1 MYEVISTVVIVAS
14 ARIKALAAANAER
27 HPDSHRARIEKLIRT
42 IRVIRAFKSKGAK
55 RLRSVSVGDVR
66 EDLKRRDSMKV
77 ERVQPQKGAI
87 EKSWARVRSMACFRG
102 FHAYLIMAVSQWYLA
117 AAIDFFLSGQPSDF
131 QLGYGSTS
139 IVLATLFG
147 PGFAIWTHYTITKPS
162 SKNLLNI
169 SKHFPKGEA
178 VLIELWPI
186 TAVSAICEHLALSC
200 PLALSRSFEL
210 KRYAFDMDSWNTL
223 DEAGQRR
230 KVMEFGAVFL
240 LYIVLVASLAV
251 PAKMVLR
258 RVHASMLSDDELA
271 IVPFHRGQRKLQP
284 YDMRSKIRRPGLTVS
299 QAFTTITWRA
309 YFDVLLV
316 YAQYFV
322 VNQFIQMVYW
332 STNWK
337 LHQWLEVDNY
347 APTNLP
353 CSPVGRVLPYSAR
366 NVSIGSIPS
375 ALYHNEL

>member
-1 MYEVISTVVIVAS
+1 MVIVAS
-14 ARIKALAAANAER
+14 ARITAFAAANAER
-27 HPDSHRARIEKLIRT
+27 HPDSHRARIEDLIRT

-66 EDLKRRDSMKV
+66 EDLKRRDSMRI
-77 ERVQPQKGAI
+77 EQPRAQKGAV
-87 EKSWARVRSMACFRG
+87 EKLWARIRHMACFRG

-131 QLGYGSTS
+131 KLGYGSTS

-147 PGFAIWTHYTITKPS
+147 SGFAIWTHYTITKPS
-162 SKNLLNI
+162 SKNLFNI
-169 SKHFPKGEA
+169 SRHFPKGEA

-186 TAVSAICEHLALSC
+186 TAVTAICEHLTLSC

-230 KVMEFGAVFL
+230 KVMEFAAVFL
-240 LYIVLVASLAV
+240 LYIVLVACLAV

-258 RVHASMLSDDELA
+258 RVHASMLSDDDLA
-271 IVPFHRGQRKLQP
+271 IVPFHRGQRKVQP
-284 YDMRSKIRRPGLTVS
+284 YDMRSKIQRPGLTVS
-299 QAFTTITWRA
+299 QAFGTITLRA
-309 YFDVLLV
+309 YLDVLLV
-316 YAQYFV
+316 HAQYFAL
-322 VNQFIQMVYW
+322 NQFIQMAYW
-332 STNWK
+332 SSNWK
-337 LHQWLEVDNY
+337 LHQWLEVDKY

-353 CSPVGRVLPYSAR
+353 CSPVGRVLPYAAR
-366 NVSIGSIPS
+366 NISIGSIPS
-375 ALYHNEL
+375 TLYHNEL

>member
-1 MYEVISTVVIVAS
+1 MVIVAS
-14 ARIKALAAANAER
+14 KRIRAVAAANAER
-27 HPDSHRARIEKLIRT
+27 HPDSHRARIDKLIRT
-42 IRVIRAFKSKGAK
+42 IRTIRAFKSAGAK

-66 EDLKRRDSMKV
+66 EDLKRRNSLKIEQV
-77 ERVQPQKGAI
+77 PTQKGA
-87 EKSWARVRSMACFRG
+87 VRKLWCRITSMACFRG
-102 FHAYLIMAVSQWYLA
+102 FHAYLIMAVTQWYLA

-131 QLGYGSTS
+131 KLGYGSTS

-147 PGFAIWTHYTITKPS
+147 SSFAVWTHYTITKPS
-162 SKNLLNI
+162 RKNI
-169 SKHFPKGEA
+169 VHIFDHFPKGEA

-186 TAVSAICEHLALSC
+186 TATWAICEHLTLSC

-230 KVMEFGAVFL
+230 KVVEFGAVFL
-240 LYIVLVASLAV
+240 LYVILVACFAV
-251 PAKMVLR
+251 PAQMVLR
-258 RVHASMLSDDELA
+258 RVHASMLSDDDLA
-271 IVPFHRGQRKLQP
+271 IVPFHRGDRSKLHP

-299 QAFTTITWRA
+299 QAFETITWRA

-316 YAQYFV
+316 HAQYFAA
-322 VNQFIQMVYW
+322 NQFIQMAYW

-337 LHQWLEVDNY
+337 LHQLLEVDKY

-353 CSPVGRVLPYSAR
+353 CSPVGRVLPYPAR
-366 NVSIGSIPS
+366 NVSITSISS
-375 ALYHNEL
+375 AQDHSEL

>member
-1 MYEVISTVVIVAS
+1 MVIVAS
-14 ARIKALAAANAER
+14 TRITAFAAANAER
-27 HPDSHRARIEKLIRT
+27 HPDSHRARIEDLIRT

-66 EDLKRRDSMKV
+66 EDLKRRDSMRI
-77 ERVQPQKGAI
+77 EQPRAQKGAV
-87 EKSWARVRSMACFRG
+87 EKLWARIRHMACFRG

-147 PGFAIWTHYTITKPS
+147 SGFAIWTHYTITKPS
-162 SKNLLNI
+162 SKNLFNI

-186 TAVSAICEHLALSC
+186 TAVSAICEHLTLSC

-230 KVMEFGAVFL
+230 KVMEFAAVFL
-240 LYIVLVASLAV
+240 LYIVLVACLAV

-258 RVHASMLSDDELA
+258 RVHASMLSDDDLA
-271 IVPFHRGQRKLQP
+271 IVPFHRGQRRVQP

-299 QAFTTITWRA
+299 QAFGTITLRA
-309 YFDVLLV
+309 YLDVLLV
-316 YAQYFV
+316 HAQYFAI
-322 VNQFIQMVYW
+322 NQFIQMAYW
-332 STNWK
+332 SSNWK
-337 LHQWLEVDNY
+337 LHRWLEVDQY
-347 APTNLP
+347 ASTNLP

-366 NVSIGSIPS
+366 NISIGSIPS
-375 ALYHNEL
+375 ASYHNEL